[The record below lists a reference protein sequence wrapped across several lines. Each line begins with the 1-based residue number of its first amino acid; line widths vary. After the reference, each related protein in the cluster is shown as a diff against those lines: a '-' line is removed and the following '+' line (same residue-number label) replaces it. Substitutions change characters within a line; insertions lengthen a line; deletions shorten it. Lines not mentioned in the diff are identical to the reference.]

1 MNWSDTRGAIAK
13 ALAAA
18 QAEMGHASKSSI
30 NPHFRSRYAD
40 LASVIDASREALA
53 KHGLCVTQHPH
64 VAPHEVGYRVVVTT
78 EVSHESGEWCLSEVA
93 CSIADAKAQSV
104 GAAITYLRRYGYA
117 ALVGVAQDD
126 DDGNAASGRVQ
137 AAPQADTRL
146 EAAVKMLVSKYPELA
161 QQAGAIVATD
171 TPTDAKLAALRA
183 IYKEQESK

>member
-1 MNWSDTRGAIAK
+1 VNWSDTRGAIAK
-13 ALAAA
+13 AMAAA

-53 KHGLCVTQHPH
+53 KHGLCVTQHP
-64 VAPHEVGYRVVVTT
+64 EVMPLEAGYRVSVETH
-78 EVSHESGEWCLSEVA
+78 VSHESGEWCRSEVSCFA
-93 CSIADAKAQSV
+93 ADAKAQSV

-137 AAPQADTRL
+137 SAPQADTRL
-146 EAAVKMLVSKYPELA
+146 DGAVKMLVTKYPELA
-161 QQAGAIVATD
+161 QQAAAIVATD